1 MLTFEGFRLNPST
14 PAYRQL
20 KSWIA
25 DAIRNRQANPGMPL
39 PSERELAEQLGL
51 SRVTVR
57 KALDELVA
65 DGLVTRRRGSGTYVS
80 EPPQRIAQSLS
91 RLYSFSEDMRVRGR
105 EPGTT
110 WLSREVATAS
120 AEEARRLRIE
130 PGAPVARLHRLRFA
144 DGEPIALEWT
154 VSPLGLLADPQQVG
168 ASFYEALRAVG
179 HVPVRA
185 SQHITAVTIG
195 GQWSRMLKVR
205 EGHAALDIHRVA
217 ELADGTP
224 VEWTHSIFRGD
235 AYDFVVDLSF
245 RE

>member
-1 MLTFEGFRLNPST
+1 MLTFEGFRLNQST

-25 DAIRNRQANPGMPL
+25 DAIRDGEANPGMPL
-39 PSERELAEQLGL
+39 PSERELADQLEI

-65 DGLVTRRRGSGTYVS
+65 DGLVTRRRGSGTYVA
-80 EPPQRIAQSLS
+80 EPPQRVAQSLS
-91 RLYSFSEDMRVRGR
+91 RLYSFSEDMRARGR
-105 EPGTT
+105 DPGTT
-110 WLSREVATAS
+110 WLCREIAAANT
-120 AEEARRLRIE
+120 EEARRLCIE
-130 PGAPVARLHRLRFA
+130 PGESVARLHRLRFA

-154 VSPLGLLADPQQVG
+154 VSPLSLLPDPQQVG
-168 ASFYEALRAVG
+168 ASFYEALRAQG
-179 HVPVRA
+179 HPPVRA
-185 SQHITAVTIG
+185 SQHITAVTIE
-195 GQWSRMLKVR
+195 GQWCRMLKVR
-205 EGHAALDIHRVA
+205 EGHAALDIHRIA

-245 RE
+245 PE

>member
-1 MLTFEGFRLNPST
+1 MLTFEGFRLNQST

-25 DAIRNRQANPGMPL
+25 DAIRDGEANPGMPL
-39 PSERELAEQLGL
+39 PSERELADQLEI

-65 DGLVTRRRGSGTYVS
+65 DGLVTRRRGSGTYVA
-80 EPPQRIAQSLS
+80 EPPQRVAQSLS
-91 RLYSFSEDMRVRGR
+91 RLYSFSEDMRARGR
-105 EPGTT
+105 DPGTT
-110 WLSREVATAS
+110 WLCREVAAAS
-120 AEEARRLRIE
+120 AEEARRLGIE
-130 PGAPVARLHRLRFA
+130 AGAPVARLHRLRFA

-154 VSPLGLLADPQQVG
+154 VSPLSLLPDPQQVG
-168 ASFYEALRAVG
+168 TSFYEALRAQG
-179 HVPVRA
+179 HPPVRA
-185 SQHITAVTIG
+185 SQHITAVTIE
-195 GQWSRMLKVR
+195 GQWCRMLKVC

-245 RE
+245 PE